1 MKTIVVSEPGSVFH
15 LGRMKGED
23 ETSCYPWL
31 YLWKG
36 KGFLQVYLCDLQNK
50 QSSAIH

>member
-15 LGRMKGED
+15 PGRMKGED

-36 KGFLQVYLCDLQNK
+36 EGFFTTLPLWLAK
-50 QSSAIH
+50 QAE